1 MDRNELC
8 ELGFTIRRLRTERN
22 MTLMQVSDLTGI
34 QPATLSRMENN
45 KMIGTLDSYNAL
57 AEAFRMKL
65 SEIFQE
71 CEKDR
76 LEVFEADLQELLRS
90 ESQNTF

>member
-57 AEAFRMKL
+57 AEAFRMGEEEGDKL
-65 SEIFQE
+65 YNLSRT
-71 CEKDR
+71 KSPR
-76 LEVFEADLQELLRS
+76 
-90 ESQNTF
+90 